1 MCPQTNRIGLNDK
14 DRLSDTNIFFIFFL
28 NRITSKKRSGRM
40 TDFGVFLFK
49 SKGSSTLIDVRV
61 ALAWFAASDYSGQ
74 LIGEYDIAVISELYS
89 IA

>member
-1 MCPQTNRIGLNDK
+1 
-14 DRLSDTNIFFIFFL
+14 
-28 NRITSKKRSGRM
+28 M